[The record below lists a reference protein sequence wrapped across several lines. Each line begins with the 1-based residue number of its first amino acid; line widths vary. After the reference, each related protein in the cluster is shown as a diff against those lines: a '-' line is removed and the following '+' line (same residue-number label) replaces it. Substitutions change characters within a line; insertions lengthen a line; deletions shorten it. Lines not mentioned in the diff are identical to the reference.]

1 MSGLTRMHTSIPI
14 REISR
19 RNLKRRKI
27 QETIPFKHTNISFH
41 YQKTL
46 KLVRQSQ
53 NFLYNNPSQTEGEQV
68 HNLFH
73 I

>member
-1 MSGLTRMHTSIPI
+1 MSGLTRMHTSISI

-19 RNLKRRKI
+19 RKEGSSKKRFLLNI
-27 QETIPFKHTNISFH
+27 QISHSTIK
-41 YQKTL
+41 KTP